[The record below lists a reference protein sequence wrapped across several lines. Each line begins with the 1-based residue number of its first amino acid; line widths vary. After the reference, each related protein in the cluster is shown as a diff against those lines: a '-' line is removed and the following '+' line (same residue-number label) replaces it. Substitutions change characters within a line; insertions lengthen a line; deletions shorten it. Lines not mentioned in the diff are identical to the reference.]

1 MSSVLIA
8 MVCDADLCAQYKKVQ
23 ELREFLTV
31 GDCERLSNY
40 FEGGGAYH
48 DPDTRKPLINER
60 LNEEDLSALTLDQII
75 SKGEEFYH
83 RWEEL
88 CDMSDPEKFCE
99 ECEHRYTVRERE
111 EYWGSICY
119 REFETCKAEF
129 DPDSSDCPYS
139 DDFEAHV
146 QEKRECEAMLERL
159 GALQEK
165 LEEEAL

>member
-1 MSSVLIA
+1 ML
-8 MVCDADLCAQYKKVQ
+8 Y
-23 ELREFLTV
+23 ET
-31 GDCERLSNY
+31 ER
-40 FEGGGAYH
+40 
-48 DPDTRKPLINER
+48 P
-60 LNEEDLSALTLDQII
+60 NEEDLSALTFDQII
-75 SKGEEFYH
+75 SKGEEVYH

-88 CDMSDPEKFCE
+88 CELSDPEKFCE

-139 DDFEAHV
+139 DDFDTYV

-159 GALQEK
+159 DALQEK
-165 LEEEAL
+165 LEEEAT

>member
-1 MSSVLIA
+1 MI
-8 MVCDADLCAQYKKVQ
+8 QTQ
-23 ELREFLTV
+23 E
-31 GDCERLSNY
+31 
-40 FEGGGAYH
+40 
-48 DPDTRKPLINER
+48 KPLITER
-60 LNEEDLSALTLDQII
+60 PNEEDLSALTLDQII
-75 SKGEEFYH
+75 SKGEEVYQ

-146 QEKRECEAMLERL
+146 QEKRECEAMLEKL
-159 GALQEK
+159 DALQEK
-165 LEEEAL
+165 LEEEEAL

>member
-8 MVCDADLCAQYKKVQ
+8 MVCDADLCAQYKKMQ

-31 GDCERLSNY
+31 GDCERLYEYAITES
-40 FEGGGAYH
+40 
-48 DPDTRKPLINER
+48 P
-60 LNEEDLSALTLDQII
+60 NEEDLSALTFDQII
-75 SKGEEFYH
+75 SKGEEVYQ
-83 RWEEL
+83 RWEDL
-88 CDMSDPEKFCE
+88 RDMSDPEKFCE

-139 DDFEAHV
+139 DDFEAYV
-146 QEKRECEAMLERL
+146 QERRECEAILERL
-159 GALQEK
+159 DALQEK
-165 LEEEAL
+165 LEEEAT

>member
-8 MVCDADLCAQYKKVQ
+8 MVCDADLCAQYPKTQ
-23 ELREFLTV
+23 ELRELLTV
-31 GDCERLSNY
+31 EDCERLYEYAITES
-40 FEGGGAYH
+40 
-48 DPDTRKPLINER
+48 P
-60 LNEEDLSALTLDQII
+60 NEEDLSTLTLDQII
-75 SKGEEFYH
+75 SKGEEVYQ

-139 DDFEAHV
+139 DDFESYV
-146 QEKRECEAMLERL
+146 QERRECEAVLDMLD
-159 GALQEK
+159 ALQEK